1 MAICLLM
8 RPIFR
13 TFHVVDR
20 KSLKTER
27 EAREFGGLGAKPPV
41 GSGAEPLYVGNRSFG
56 RFGPFVLFENDVLL
70 LCVVVL

>member
-1 MAICLLM
+1 VAICLLM

-13 TFHVVDR
+13 TFHIVDR

-41 GSGAEPLYVGNRSFG
+41 GSGAEPLYVRSRSFG
-56 RFGPFVLFENDVLL
+56 RFVPIVFVESDVML
-70 LCVVVL
+70 LC

>member
-13 TFHVVDR
+13 TFHIVDR

-41 GSGAEPLYVGNRSFG
+41 GSGAEPLYVRSCSLG
-56 RFGPFVLFENDVLL
+56 RFGPFVVFES
-70 LCVVVL
+70 VVLF